1 MPKSSSKQVRNKKKP
16 RGYRLRGNPFGVNRK
31 LRLMRF
37 NNSALAE
44 AVAHLKLRLGEKME
58 DTAKLAVVFDIDDTI
73 IRSGTLSQRWLTF
86 IVGAQKTI
94 SSRLL

>member
-1 MPKSSSKQVRNKKKP
+1 
-16 RGYRLRGNPFGVNRK
+16 
-31 LRLMRF
+31 MRF

-73 IRSGTLSQRWLTF
+73 IRSGTGDAIPEVVDLYRWCTEN
-86 IVGAQKTI
+86 V

>member
-1 MPKSSSKQVRNKKKP
+1 
-16 RGYRLRGNPFGVNRK
+16 
-31 LRLMRF
+31 MRF

-44 AVAHLKLRLGEKME
+44 AVAHLKLRLALGEKME

-73 IRSGTLSQRWLTF
+73 IRSGTGDAIPELVDLYRWCTEN
-86 IVGAQKTI
+86 V